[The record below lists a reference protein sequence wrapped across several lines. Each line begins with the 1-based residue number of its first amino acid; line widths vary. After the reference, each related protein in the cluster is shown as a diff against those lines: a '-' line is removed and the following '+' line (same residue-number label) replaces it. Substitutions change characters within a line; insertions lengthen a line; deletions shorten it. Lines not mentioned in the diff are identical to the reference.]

1 MLFRSATSALVAT
14 SALGPCPTKQIMA
27 LSCKKATIVAVALLV
42 LQGRVEGARRS
53 DAVRKMIAARNLEFA
68 GLPDPK
74 CHTGTIAMKE
84 KGKPQVCC
92 AGYCG
97 ECSDYPTCM
106 SVRGQNSTF
115 ACCKT
120 QVFERRCGSAPAN
133 VCLKKCTEAV
143 PPCIMEEG
151 ETFKAPDPKMR
162 TAEIGRAH
170 V

>member
-1 MLFRSATSALVAT
+1 MPKF
-14 SALGPCPTKQIMA
+14 
-27 LSCKKATIVAVALLV
+27 SCRATILIAASLMV
-42 LQGRVEGARRS
+42 LQCPVEGVRRS
-53 DAVRKMIAARNLEFA
+53 DAVRKMIAARNLEAA

-74 CHTGTIAMKE
+74 CHTGVIAMKE

-133 VCLKKCTEAV
+133 VCLKKCSEAV
-143 PPCIMEEG
+143 PPCIMEKG
-151 ETFKAPDPKMR
+151 GTFTTPDPSAR
-162 TAEIGRAH
+162 TAGEDCNKAVADWRKKVAAATEPKKL
-170 V
+170 